1 MELSVNKVFKD
12 NIRYSFEKD
21 RLFYDK
27 IMPKNKLETARL
39 NLINYV
45 NNIWNNENP
54 INKTIIKN
62 GFKKARFVGN
72 SYFLPEEEKILE
84 GALFD
89 LNIKNNEF
97 EILDNLGINE
107 NINIISSGIV
117 NSINNEINNDVIG

>member
-12 NIRYSFEKD
+12 NIRYSFGKD
-21 RLFYDK
+21 RLFYDN
-27 IMPKNKLETARL
+27 IMPKNKLETARI
-39 NLINYV
+39 NLINSV
-45 NNIWNNENP
+45 NNIWNNENT

-62 GFKKARFVGN
+62 GFKKAGFVGN
-72 SYFLPEEEKILE
+72 SYFLPEEEKIFE

-97 EILDNLGINE
+97 EILDDLGINE